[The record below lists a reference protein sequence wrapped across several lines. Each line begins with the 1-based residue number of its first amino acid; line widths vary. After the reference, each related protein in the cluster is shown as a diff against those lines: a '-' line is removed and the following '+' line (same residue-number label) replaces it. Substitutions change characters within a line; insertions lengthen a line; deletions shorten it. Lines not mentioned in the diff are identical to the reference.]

1 MINASPKVSTLGEN
15 IDAKPTTNKILKM
28 LLPIIL
34 PIAISDFF
42 LSEAAMQV
50 ISSGSDVPN
59 ATTVSEIVLSSTPIT
74 CAMLFADDTHKS
86 DKSYQYQYGQLV
98 LFGKLWH
105 FICRAVVTL
114 LVKVEQI
121 A

>member
-1 MINASPKVSTLGEN
+1 MF
-15 IDAKPTTNKILKM
+15 
-28 LLPIIL
+28 

-74 CAMLFADDTHKS
+74 CAMLFADETVRS
-86 DKSYQYQYGQLV
+86 LPSTMLTSPIRVISIRTGILSFSV
-98 LFGKLWH
+98 SCGTSSAELSSPFL
-105 FICRAVVTL
+105 
-114 LVKVEQI
+114 
-121 A
+121 